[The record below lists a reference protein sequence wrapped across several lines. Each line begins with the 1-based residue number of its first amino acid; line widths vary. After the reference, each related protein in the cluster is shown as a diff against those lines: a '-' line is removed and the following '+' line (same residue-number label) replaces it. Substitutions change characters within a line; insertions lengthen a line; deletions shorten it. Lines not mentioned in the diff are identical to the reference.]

1 MTTLVITP
9 PDETLTAFGLG
20 YYTLGSVDAPA
31 ETFQVTVDIEPV
43 RGGAEIRII
52 GEDSGP
58 LLTQTVQQGGRSAAL
73 IGQFVLPVPQIVT
86 VDVRTNSPAG
96 IALLYRVTLDGDNGT
111 SVSVSSTAPA
121 AFEVIQAA
129 EGDFTSGL
137 PTTWALDASG
147 DLAFR
152 DGRVITL
159 EGPAAVAQLIQSRLR
174 LHRGDW
180 LFDENLGV
188 PYLDN
193 LGAAVDLSRLRA
205 AMSESILQVD
215 GVDRIVSFD
224 LELDATT
231 RQIIGAC
238 QVALT
243 TGAVISVSA
252 PSTEPQIVES
262 LDPTLKSF
270 IAASDTSTTSE
281 QVRVGFVNNE
291 AFDYRTENA
300 VLRADGWDANTLF
313 GLSNS
318 AGTPTVFSL
327 SFWLYQVGT
336 PPNQA
341 YQAANNVHFAIGN
354 PFAGSGSRE
363 IALYVLPRNVGANYQ
378 MAFGIGTNGTSG
390 DVFVLPTIVMP
401 TVNAWHHYMFVFD
414 GTGASTA
421 DRLRVWVDGVE
432 SAVTVQFG
440 ATIDPNIPQS
450 TLPFT
455 IGGSS
460 ATAVAGPQQGAI
472 KNIGVYG
479 TALGE
484 ANAVEQ
490 YAVGEGIDLRA
501 AAGAGGL
508 SAYWR
513 CSAGLGD
520 SPSRVIDRVGARDLV
535 AIGATAANFTEV

>member
-313 GLSNS
+313 
-318 AGTPTVFSL
+318 
-327 SFWLYQVGT
+327 
-336 PPNQA
+336 
-341 YQAANNVHFAIGN
+341 AA
-354 PFAGSGSRE
+354 
-363 IALYVLPRNVGANYQ
+363 
-378 MAFGIGTNGTSG
+378 
-390 DVFVLPTIVMP
+390 
-401 TVNAWHHYMFVFD
+401 
-414 GTGASTA
+414 
-421 DRLRVWVDGVE
+421 
-432 SAVTVQFG
+432 
-440 ATIDPNIPQS
+440 
-450 TLPFT
+450 
-455 IGGSS
+455 
-460 ATAVAGPQQGAI
+460 
-472 KNIGVYG
+472 
-479 TALGE
+479 
-484 ANAVEQ
+484 
-490 YAVGEGIDLRA
+490 
-501 AAGAGGL
+501 
-508 SAYWR
+508 
-513 CSAGLGD
+513 
-520 SPSRVIDRVGARDLV
+520 
-535 AIGATAANFTEV
+535 